1 MQKRQ
6 SDELDFAS
14 IIEESLNEI
23 YIFDAKSLN
32 FILVNQGARL
42 NNGFTMDEL
51 HKMTP
56 VDIKPEHNNQSFRAI
71 IQPLIDNQREK
82 LIFNTVHQRKNGS
95 CYSVEVHLQKREFES
110 RDVFIAIIL
119 DITEREKIASDL
131 ELARSFIESAP
142 DAMVVVN
149 IKGEIQIANRQMVKL
164 FGYSSNELSS
174 MNVDQ
179 FVPMR
184 FRDTHSEHRAKFS
197 SKPKVR
203 GMGSNL
209 ALSGV
214 TKDQKEIPIEV
225 SLSPIN
231 SNDGPLVAAA
241 IRDISERKATE
252 AALLDSQEKL
262 LKAKEV
268 AEQATATKTRFLAAA
283 SHDLRQPLQ
292 ALRLYLSAL
301 SNKTNDPKALQ
312 LSEKM
317 HLSLDTMG
325 ELLEALLDISMLE
338 SGSIEPEKRDF
349 LFSEL
354 LDRLITANTPQ
365 AQQKGLSLSA
375 CKDDFWIHT
384 DQSLLERIIEN
395 YITNALRYT
404 EQGDVRVECAKRDG
418 FLIITVADTGVGIPQ
433 DKIECVFDEY
443 YQLGNSVRDRRK
455 GLGLGLSIVK
465 HIAHLLDLTVSADS
479 ELGKGSTFSVA
490 VPLSLSNGFIKP
502 STESLNV
509 EHIDSAAPL
518 VLIIDDDDV
527 ILDAMSEVLSTHDIK
542 TVTAD
547 NGDQA
552 IIHIKSG
559 LIPDMIISD
568 YRMPGMSGIDV
579 INEIRKVMG
588 TEIPTIIMTGDAS
601 FNKIK
606 ESNLSHSTVLRKPI
620 DMSQLI
626 GLIESIT

>member
-1 MQKRQ
+1 MPKRQ
-6 SDELDFAS
+6 SHELDFAS

-42 NNGFTMDEL
+42 NNGYSMDEL
-51 HKMTP
+51 CEMTP
-56 VDIKPEHNNQSFRAI
+56 FDIKPEHDEESFRAV
-71 IQPLIDNQREK
+71 IQPLISNEQEK

-95 CYSVEVHLQKREFES
+95 CYTVEVHLQKREFKK
-110 RDVFIAIIL
+110 RNVFIAIIL
-119 DITEREKIASDL
+119 DITEREQIASDL

-149 IKGEIQIANRQMVKL
+149 SDGEIQIANRQMVKL
-164 FGYSSNELSS
+164 FGYSNLELSN

-184 FRDTHSEHRAKFS
+184 FRETHSEHRAKFAT
-197 SKPKVR
+197 KPKVR
-203 GMGSNL
+203 SMGSNL

-214 TKDQKEIPIEV
+214 TKDLREIPIEV

-231 SNDGPLVAAA
+231 SNNGPLVAAA
-241 IRDISERKATE
+241 IRDITERKATE

-268 AEQATATKTRFLAAA
+268 AEQATVTKTRFLAAA

-301 SNKTNDPKALQ
+301 SNKVDDPKALQ
-312 LSEKM
+312 LSDKM

-349 LFSEL
+349 LLSEL
-354 LDRLITANTPQ
+354 LTRVVTANSPQ
-365 AQQKGLSLSA
+365 AQQKGLTLSI
-375 CKDDFWIHT
+375 CKQDFRIHT
-384 DQSLLERIIEN
+384 DPSLLERIIEN
-395 YITNALRYT
+395 FITNALRYT
-404 EQGDVRVECAKRDG
+404 DQGEVRIECAKHDKH
-418 FLIITVADTGVGIPQ
+418 LIITVADTGVGIPD

-465 HIAHLLDLTVSADS
+465 HIAHLLNLTVSADS
-479 ELGKGSTFSVA
+479 VLGKGSTFSVA
-490 VPLSLSNGFIKP
+490 VPLSHTNALKKA

-509 EHIDSAAPL
+509 AYVEASEPL
-518 VLIIDDDDV
+518 VLIIDDDVV
-527 ILDAMSEVLSTHDIK
+527 IIDAMSEVLSTHDIR
-542 TVTAD
+542 VASAE
-547 NGDQA
+547 NGEQA
-552 IIHIKSG
+552 IAHIKSG
-559 LIPDMIISD
+559 LLPDMIISD
-568 YRMPGMSGIDV
+568 YRMPGMSGIEA
-579 INEIRKVMG
+579 INKLRELSSMD
-588 TEIPTIIMTGDAS
+588 IPTVIMTGDAS

-606 ESNLSHSTVLRKPI
+606 ESNLSNSTVLRKPI

-626 GLIESIT
+626 SLIESIK